1 VPYYKFEKHRTQLTK
16 IAAMHE
22 ANDYEWEKAHPRE
35 SRIQSRHEHGIRAY
49 WKAHSHSIDGLSS
62 LEECIVADRRL
73 GVHQPAPTE
82 SASAKPK
89 EETQKAEVQRSEVG
103 MGQFPTLFVG
113 IVLGATLATIM
124 GDFTK
129 VALSHAH

>member
-1 VPYYKFEKHRTQLTK
+1 
-16 IAAMHE
+16 MHE
-22 ANDYEWEKAHPRE
+22 ANDYEWEKVHSRE

-49 WKAHSHSIDGLSS
+49 WKAHSHSIDGLPS
-62 LEECIVADRRL
+62 LEDCIVADRRL

-82 SASAKPK
+82 PASAKAK

-103 MGQFPTLFVG
+103 MGHFPTFFAG

-124 GDFTK
+124 GDFTNI
-129 VALSHAH
+129 ALSNAR